1 MRQNI
6 LTFQQIV
13 DNRFID
19 GDLLLELNKINTKII
34 NEINKLEGVYVKF
47 KEPYE
52 VDFTDNLQYRQNYFI
67 KKTTRKITWNDIYKV
82 INNIKAVPYKFNN
95 KLNFDNL

>member
-1 MRQNI
+1 MKENI

-13 DNRFID
+13 DNRFVD

-52 VDFTDNLQYRQNYFI
+52 VDFIDNLQYRQNYFI
-67 KKTTRKITWNDIYKV
+67 KKTTRKITWNDIYKT
-82 INNIKAVPYKFNN
+82 INNIKAVPYKFS
-95 KLNFDNL
+95 KLNFDNI